1 MANLPIS
8 LLPWIVFSWVSFGSL
23 VNTHF
28 SSGQDPTMTLSGD
41 IAEQID
47 KLELTSE
54 QIDRINEIEDRYSE
68 LIEQSQT
75 EIQQQEREFT
85 AMATGN
91 ASASEIEEKY
101 QELQKTN
108 LEAAQIYFDK
118 FVALREELTPKQRL
132 QLASSN

>member
-1 MANLPIS
+1 MANIPIS

-28 SSGQDPTMTLSGD
+28 SSEQDPTMTLSGD
-41 IAEQID
+41 IVEQID

-85 AMATGN
+85 AMATGT

-101 QELQKTN
+101 QELQKIN

-118 FVALREELTPKQRL
+118 FVAVREELTPKQRL
-132 QLASSN
+132 QLASSY